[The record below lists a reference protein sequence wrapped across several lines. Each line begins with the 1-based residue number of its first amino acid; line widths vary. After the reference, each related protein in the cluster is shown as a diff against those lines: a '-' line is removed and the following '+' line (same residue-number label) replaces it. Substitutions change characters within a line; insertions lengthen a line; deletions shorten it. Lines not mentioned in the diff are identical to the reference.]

1 MCQRFG
7 SSDDFLCKVTPDTQ
21 AAFALKVEQAVMGD
35 YPTLTDIRLAYG
47 NRFPEQWLAAQIAD
61 VTLFVGAKNLDK
73 RQQAQLAG
81 IIAAEYHYLKVTELL
96 VFFYWLKTGRYGHF
110 YGNADPQV
118 ILCALRA
125 FIPDRNEIIAE
136 AEQRERMEREREERR
151 LNPPITREEWERI
164 KAEEAQAAE
173 KPV

>member
-1 MCQRFG
+1 
-7 SSDDFLCKVTPDTQ
+7 
-21 AAFALKVEQAVMGD
+21 MGD

-118 ILCALRA
+118 ILRALRA

>member
-1 MCQRFG
+1 
-7 SSDDFLCKVTPDTQ
+7 
-21 AAFALKVEQAVMGD
+21 MGD

-118 ILCALRA
+118 ILCALRD
-125 FIPDRNEIIAE
+125 FINERNELL
-136 AEQRERMEREREERR
+136 ERYELEERERKEIEEKKR
-151 LNPPITREEWERI
+151 NPPMTREEWLEI
-164 KAEEAQAAE
+164 KNIIAMYNSDYTL
-173 KPV
+173 